1 MSNQN
6 LMSGLILLSCL
17 ICNGCFDQKMILVEK
32 GVARVPIVLAPG
44 ASPATAQAA
53 KEMADYIEKISG
65 ARPEVLN
72 GATNPVPE
80 SAIWVGIQSNVP
92 GLSTKVKIEFQ
103 HPEEILLAC
112 DGKNVI
118 ITGRDRMA
126 GTNQV
131 EYGTA
136 NAVYSFLQD
145 KLGVRWLWPGPLG
158 EDIVKNDTISFKT
171 FEYRF
176 YPPFRVRHF
185 WPRNPREWH
194 QYQRTY
200 LYSLNIGAGHAF
212 TKWWEEY
219 HADHPD
225 YFALQPDGSRDAFP
239 SPQDVK
245 ICVSNPKMQA
255 RWLDN
260 AEKAFKE
267 HPEKIMFSASP
278 NDGSMSGECVCKNCR
293 AWDNTNGV
301 KVMLYG
307 KGGPEEYVALT
318 DRYIHFWNILAR
330 GLKERFPDREVMVGA
345 LAYGPYITPPVAEV
359 LEKNI
364 AIFYVGHFPLAGDE
378 QTQKE
383 KERWKGWADKASTMV
398 FRPNLFHYSGG
409 WLGLPTVATRR
420 TIEDFRFLA
429 ENKCVG
435 VEVDTL
441 PRCWA
446 TQGVQFYLMA
456 QLAYDPMRDGNAVLK
471 DYYRRGFGKAAGEV
485 EQYFNL
491 MEKAH
496 EAILGK
502 IKHSSG
508 WAREAIVVYREVYT
522 DEILNA
528 SGDLMREA
536 AAKVADGPE
545 IFQKRVAFIRSGYD
559 FTRLQVEIMRAM
571 AQVRESKGK
580 DAEAVKKAVKLCEER
595 ETLLKK
601 SPEFALNAASW
612 YHNARKLD
620 DYMGPPSAAILE
632 AAGIK
637 TNVVKDVK
645 KDHVQ

>member
-1 MSNQN
+1 
-6 LMSGLILLSCL
+6 
-17 ICNGCFDQKMILVEK
+17 MIITEK
-32 GVARVPIVLAPG
+32 GAARVPILVAPG
-44 ASPATAQAA
+44 APPATVQAA
-53 KEMADYIEKISG
+53 GELAKYIEKISG
-65 ARPEVLN
+65 ALPQV
-72 GATNPVPE
+72 TNWAGGSLPE
-80 SAIWVGIQSNVP
+80 SAVWVGIQSNVP
-92 GLSTKVKIEFQ
+92 GLDAGIKIEFE

-112 DGKNVI
+112 DGRNVI

-136 NAVYSFLQD
+136 NAVYAFLQD

-158 EDIVKNDTISFKT
+158 EDIVRHDTLALAP

-176 YPPFRVRHF
+176 NPPFRVRHF
-185 WPRNPREWH
+185 WPRNPRDWH
-194 QYQRTY
+194 QFQRTY

-219 HADHPD
+219 HAEHPD

-255 RWLDN
+255 QWLDN
-260 AEKAFKE
+260 AEKAFSE

-293 AWDNTNGV
+293 AWDNMNGA

-307 KGGPEEYVALT
+307 KGGSAEYVALT

-330 GLKERFPDREVMVGA
+330 ELKERFPGREAMVGA
-345 LAYGPYITPPVAEV
+345 LAYGPYITPPVSEV

-378 QTQKE
+378 LTQKE
-383 KERWKGWADKASTMV
+383 KERWKGWAEKASTMV

-409 WLGLPTVATRR
+409 WLGLPTIATRR

-435 VEVDTL
+435 IEVDTL

-485 EQYFNL
+485 EQYFSL
-491 MEKAH
+491 M
-496 EAILGK
+496 
-502 IKHSSG
+502 
-508 WAREAIVVYREVYT
+508 
-522 DEILNA
+522 
-528 SGDLMREA
+528 
-536 AAKVADGPE
+536 
-545 IFQKRVAFIRSGYD
+545 
-559 FTRLQVEIMRAM
+559 
-571 AQVRESKGK
+571 
-580 DAEAVKKAVKLCEER
+580 
-595 ETLLKK
+595 
-601 SPEFALNAASW
+601 
-612 YHNARKLD
+612 
-620 DYMGPPSAAILE
+620 
-632 AAGIK
+632 
-637 TNVVKDVK
+637 
-645 KDHVQ
+645 